1 MSPSEFCAFLQGFF
15 TIAEAG
21 RSERAKPL
29 AFNSEQVA
37 IIRGKLRDVFASQS
51 APVILSYPMAPRD
64 DMQRHPL
71 KVASQDD
78 SNKPA

>member
-29 AFNSEQVA
+29 AFNSEQVS
-37 IIRGKLRDVFASQS
+37 IIRGKLTSVFASQKT
-51 APVILSYPMAPRD
+51 PVILSYPMLHRD
-64 DMQRHPL
+64 DMERHPL
-71 KVASQDD
+71 KVACQDD
-78 SNKPA
+78 GDKPA